1 MDPDSTD
8 QSPHFLPQ
16 GRVNPRLVEFREPR
30 DDGTPGPLKMV
41 SILDVLND
49 GLSAV
54 YTFFEPER
62 GASFG
67 TYGVLWQIAQA
78 QQLRLPHLY
87 LGYWIGQSEK
97 MDYKARFRPAEILQH
112 GEWTAF
118 SAGN

>member
-1 MDPDSTD
+1 
-8 QSPHFLPQ
+8 
-16 GRVNPRLVEFREPR
+16 
-30 DDGTPGPLKMV
+30 MV

-62 GASFG
+62 GTSYG
-67 TYGVLWQIAQA
+67 TYSVLWQIAQA

-87 LGYWIGQSEK
+87 LGYWIDQSEK
-97 MDYKARFRPAEILQH
+97 MNYKARFRPAEIMQH

-118 SAGN
+118 SSGN